1 MTYLQDY
8 QQIETFG
15 EWIKFLK
22 KDHENFYEMSR
33 AVSKPYWPKHSGY
46 DLIGNIAGLPDFNQ
60 LLKKISYTEVLEKDD
75 QHKDNSELK
84 NDIKHGYKLGF
95 DKLNHVKGL
104 EQITDALGFED
115 VDTTIHVQAPSQVCK
130 LHMDNITSY
139 FQHKAK
145 ITQDFDQQLFDH
157 KWRQPKGSRT
167 LYRMF
172 VALDDWR
179 AGQSWLWGDE
189 PWINWKK
196 GDVVNFQWRAVPHGT
211 CNFGWHDRPML
222 RMTGFLKDE
231 TIVKQTNKWIV
242 TL

>member
-1 MTYLQDY
+1 
-8 QQIETFG
+8 
-15 EWIKFLK
+15 
-22 KDHENFYEMSR
+22 
-33 AVSKPYWPKHSGY
+33 
-46 DLIGNIAGLPDFNQ
+46 
-60 LLKKISYTEVLEKDD
+60 
-75 QHKDNSELK
+75 
-84 NDIKHGYKLGF
+84 
-95 DKLNHVKGL
+95 
-104 EQITDALGFED
+104 
-115 VDTTIHVQAPSQVCK
+115 
-130 LHMDNITSY
+130 MDNITSY